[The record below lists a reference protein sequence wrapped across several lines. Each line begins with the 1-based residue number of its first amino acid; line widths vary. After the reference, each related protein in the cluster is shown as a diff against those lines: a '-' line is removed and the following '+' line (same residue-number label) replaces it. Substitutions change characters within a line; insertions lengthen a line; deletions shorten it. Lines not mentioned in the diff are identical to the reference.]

1 MLAIGSSFLN
11 MGKRKFCH
19 GLPLISLSAINGG
32 AKPCGDA
39 QMSPNTAGQTGV
51 PESVKSAPRTPSNV
65 PWVADR
71 KDAPICN
78 FTRKAR
84 RPSES
89 EWTDAQRMEA
99 LTALRRDYTASSA
112 RGPAAA
118 VLRTWDAM
126 HRRMMGTNLPVYPL
140 TPEKIANVA
149 AAFKACGYR
158 SFSNYM
164 SKAKEK
170 HIDMYGEWGVDLAME
185 SKRACRSVTSGIG
198 PVSQRT
204 PIEFEKIIAARSG
217 YISDSEPLTEGGP
230 LGPHNLVVIG
240 TFFMLREI
248 EASLL
253 LAANV
258 KMNRDDFSVT
268 LRLPSSKTDPSAAS
282 VERTWGCLCRSSGI
296 NGCPFHSAKAQME
309 YLDEFFPAPARPLD
323 LPFFPTETG
332 ETVEKVKVVE
342 TLEALHT
349 HLGLSIVDEDGNRL
363 LGGHSMRLAGARVL
377 SASGMHLYQ
386 VELMARWKSPML
398 LHYAQT
404 APLTKITQDFE
415 QAREEEKL
423 SAKLDSIR
431 KQMDELSR
439 CNQADTS
446 SSNMEPRVSK
456 LENDITALDSR
467 TQQMIRDEISQVRK
481 SWSLKPAEY
490 VMNNSSRTWHVV
502 HTDGIAHHPETWSTK
517 CGWKFAFSKF
527 TRIVELPST
536 DIRKCDKCW
545 PCESDSSSSE
555 STSESEA

>member
-19 GLPLISLSAINGG
+19 GLPLILLSAINGG

-185 SKRACRSVTSGIG
+185 SKRACRSVTRGIG

-309 YLDEFFPAPARPLD
+309 YLDEFFPAPSRPLD

-349 HLGLSIVDEDGNRL
+349 HLGLSTVDEDGNRL

-502 HTDGIAHHPETWSTK
+502 HIDGIAHHPETWSTP
-517 CGWKFAFSKF
+517 F
-527 TRIVELPST
+527 
-536 DIRKCDKCW
+536 
-545 PCESDSSSSE
+545 ESDSSSSE